1 MSTTHTFHRPVEVL
15 PRWMGT
21 RLNDE
26 FRPVDMPVVRPQ
38 QLTIEQAI
46 RGSLDRGAAIHRET
60 VVDPVVDDLAGN
72 FQQRS
77 HSRLATEFKKSV
89 LERGMAE
96 NHVNSVANILTT
108 SKQSVAMPVQKLGMT
123 VWKNIADELHRRNK
137 TNAWFGAQ
145 LKETR
150 QVIAGWKKR
159 GVPAKDHERI
169 ADLFGWTLDR
179 LVKGPDESAPVEAA
193 PVADASP
200 ATPSTVYSPMAL
212 DLARQLD
219 EITDLEEKQKAYAL
233 MVHIARQSA
242 MPSPVVPAPRVPAP
256 SPSAPGVSPMQDPR
270 RVK

>member
-1 MSTTHTFHRPVEVL
+1 
-15 PRWMGT
+15 MGT
-21 RLNDE
+21 RFNAE

-46 RGSLDRGAAIHRET
+46 RSSLNQSTAMNREA
-60 VVDPVVDDLAGN
+60 VFDPGVNNLTGN
-72 FQQRS
+72 AQERT
-77 HSRLATEFKKSV
+77 HSRLATEFKECV

-96 NHVNSVANILTT
+96 SHVNSVANKLTAR
-108 SKQSVAMPVQKLGMT
+108 KQHVAIPVQKLGMT

-179 LVKGPDESAPVEAA
+179 LVKGPDESAPAEVA
-193 PVADASP
+193 PVAAAL
-200 ATPSTVYSPMAL
+200 ATPSTIYSPMAL

-242 MPSPVVPAPRVPAP
+242 MPSPVVPSPKVPAP
-256 SPSAPGVSPMQDPR
+256 SPSAPGVSPTQDPR